1 MDQSVPNLREALSKV
16 PGVSRTWYEWA
27 LDDND
32 TMTLVIEVT
41 FDTDPLSPGFQSSTV
56 RAVRKCIMDTLR
68 TTTLGINDYRI
79 VPALR
84 TPPG

>member
-1 MDQSVPNLREALSKV
+1 MDQSVPTLREALSKV

-41 FDTDPLSPGFQSSTV
+41 VDTDPLSPGFQSTI
-56 RAVRKCIMDTLR
+56 RAIRKCIMDTLR
-68 TTTLGINDYRI
+68 TTTLGINGYRV
-79 VPALR
+79 VPALGR
-84 TPPG
+84 